1 MAKRDYSPFLPQT
14 GFDYTVKGVNFR
26 TSTANFEEADDL
38 YKSITKAEERA
49 YNLGC
54 AGYRQVT
61 TNDVGAI
68 LYGPCNSLTTYTEIV
83 KQIKPEQRHR
93 EYYAFD
99 PTDNLFDVRDSIN
112 DENIKNGFDYREQIF
127 SRTMSTVMFRD
138 PRKVE
143 ILNSIQKVV
152 FALIESVKQIRNSIN
167 YTVPYN
173 NKRVF

>member
-1 MAKRDYSPFLPQT
+1 MTKREFSPFLPQT
-14 GFDYTVKGVNFR
+14 GFNYTVKGVNFR
-26 TSTANFEEADDL
+26 TATTNFEETDDL
-38 YKSITKAEERA
+38 YKSISKAQERA

-54 AGYRQVT
+54 AGYRQVK
-61 TNDVGAI
+61 TNDVGDI
-68 LYGPCNSLTTYTEIV
+68 LYGPCTSLTSYTDII
-83 KQIKPEQRHR
+83 KAIKPDQRHR

-112 DENIKNGFDYREQIF
+112 DENIKSGFDYKDQIF
-127 SRTMSTVMFRD
+127 ARTMSDVMFRD
-138 PRKVE
+138 PRRVE
-143 ILNSIQKVV
+143 ILNTIQKVV